1 MKGYKYDELTVASQE
16 NAVKWFQEVLV
27 EESTEESENIMQEF
41 STILENNGYGGFD
54 QHWTFNNFESD
65 GVMFYGILFTT
76 DLVKISE
83 RLLSDK
89 EYKRLK
95 AIAIGEDFSI
105 EIYNNNYNE
114 RNMVTYLNNEHV
126 FSDYPKVWELLQKL
140 ERSVSVDMLEVRKQ
154 LEKLGHDKISY
165 YRTKEYAISE
175 IRNCEYKFDE
185 DGGRM

>member
-1 MKGYKYDELTVASQE
+1 MKGYKYDELTVASQD

-41 STILENNGYGGFD
+41 YTILENNGYEGMD
-54 QHWTFNNFESD
+54 IQWTFNNFESD
-65 GVMFYGILFTT
+65 GVAFYGILFTT

-140 ERSVSVDMLEVRKQ
+140 ERAVSEDIKEIREQ
-154 LEKLGHDKISY
+154 LERQGHDAIAY
-165 YRTKEYAISE
+165 YRTKVYAINE
-175 IRNCEYKFDE
+175 IRNCEYEFDI
-185 DGGRM
+185 DGGRI